1 MIVCWYP
8 VVWLG
13 MVRRCG
19 WFGIF
24 GMPNPKHQFIQWLD
38 RSFHRDFSWNRSIGI
53 FLGYQTIHFPLR
65 APQQGVAKGHVCCF
79 LPWLNLQT
87 FGVAI
92 QHPSTCC
99 LRESLAH
106 PSSIPPGTLWQP
118 RSFLRSCCKPARTR
132 VIIPAVGLFARKCN
146 IFSGVVTLR
155 GISFNSYFLMLFG

>member
-24 GMPNPKHQFIQWLD
+24 GMPNPKHQFTQWLD
-38 RSFHRDFSWNRSIGI
+38 RSFHRDFFLDTKPPI
-53 FLGYQTIHFPLR
+53 FPFVHPSKAWQRAMFAVFCHESSNLWSCYSTLIHL
-65 APQQGVAKGHVCCF
+65 
-79 LPWLNLQT
+79 
-87 FGVAI
+87 
-92 QHPSTCC
+92 STCC

-132 VIIPAVGLFARKCN
+132 AIIPAVGLARRCN
-146 IFSGVVTLR
+146 VFSGVVTLR
-155 GISFNSYFLMLFG
+155 GISFSSCFLMLFG

>member
-24 GMPNPKHQFIQWLD
+24 GMPNPKHQFTQWLD
-38 RSFHRDFSWNRSIGI
+38 RSFHRDFSWIPNHPFSPSCTPARRGKGPCLLFSAMAESSN
-53 FLGYQTIHFPLR
+53 LWSCYSTPIHL
-65 APQQGVAKGHVCCF
+65 
-79 LPWLNLQT
+79 
-87 FGVAI
+87 
-92 QHPSTCC
+92 STCC

-132 VIIPAVGLFARKCN
+132 VIIPAVGLFARRCN
-146 IFSGVVTLR
+146 VFSGVVTLR
-155 GISFNSYFLMLFG
+155 GISFSSCFLMLFG